1 MIGQFDRFGAIEVDV
16 NEPTRWFAKD
26 DADIAT
32 VGKDVGSKSQVGP
45 IATRRRL
52 RPRAQRDAIP
62 APLAIDRDLRSNIEG
77 AGFGQAIYS
86 LVISRWGTCNLV
98 ARIGDV
104 LKPLIDEPARK
115 KRRHFSRSLSCM
127 EWLARGFIFK
137 LLKSFDKDVPFVLYQ
152 IKPSEMTFLTRKSDS
167 DTWTS
172 APASWLNSAAC
183 YGTLAVAK

>member
-1 MIGQFDRFGAIEVDV
+1 
-16 NEPTRWFAKD
+16 
-26 DADIAT
+26 
-32 VGKDVGSKSQVGP
+32 
-45 IATRRRL
+45 
-52 RPRAQRDAIP
+52 
-62 APLAIDRDLRSNIEG
+62 
-77 AGFGQAIYS
+77 
-86 LVISRWGTCNLV
+86 
-98 ARIGDV
+98 
-104 LKPLIDEPARK
+104 
-115 KRRHFSRSLSCM
+115 M